1 MPDWNLV
8 VREQFRR
15 LQLPPEWVE
24 EVIAELAAHLEEQYE
39 EHLAGGLIQSEAFDL
54 TLKPVNW
61 SRLAKDIESSKGK
74 EELMNRRTKQ
84 IWFPSLLSLTASIG
98 WMTIPG
104 IPSYFRAPRPS
115 LPYLVWMI
123 TLPLV
128 GATVGYLSRR
138 AGSTRAAQLVT
149 VLLPAIVMC
158 ALWVMIISTVGLERI
173 QHPLPFAHLGVGF
186 LIWVVLQGAA
196 LLCGALLFW
205 KLDKSLA

>member
-8 VREQFRR
+8 VREQLHR
-15 LQLPPEWVE
+15 LQLPPELVE

-54 TLKPVNW
+54 TLKQVNW

-84 IWFPSLLSLTASIG
+84 IWFPSLISLTASIG

-104 IPSYFRAPRPS
+104 IPSYFRAPQPS

-138 AGSTRAAQLVT
+138 TGSTRAAQLVT

-158 ALWVMIISTVGLERI
+158 ALWVMIISTVGLGRI

-186 LIWVVLQGAA
+186 LFWVVLQGAA

>member
-1 MPDWNLV
+1 MPDWKVV
-8 VREQFRR
+8 VREQLHR
-15 LQLPPEWVE
+15 LQLPPELVE

-54 TLKPVNW
+54 TLKQVNW

-84 IWFPSLLSLTASIG
+84 IWFPSLISLTASIG

-104 IPSYFRAPRPS
+104 IPSYFRAPQPS

-138 AGSTRAAQLVT
+138 TGSTRAAQLVT

-158 ALWVMIISTVGLERI
+158 ALWVMIISTVGLGRI

-186 LIWVVLQGAA
+186 LFWVVLQGAA